1 MTFFYKTYN
10 IPVVSSISIPG
21 LMPCKKNEF
30 SEHDP
35 IYVGLGKVPKKL
47 KNKPTETRKYSSLNQ
62 NEYLLKFQ
70 NIAHYYV
77 KDGNNILIEP
87 ISQNFLEVLVHFYS
101 SCLAV
106 VLLQRNILTS
116 HVSGVIVKNKVVLVA
131 ADSGTGKST
140 TSVKLQ
146 ELGYPIFTDDTA
158 ILNVEDGICY
168 ARASYPMTKLWQ
180 ETIEQ
185 QFIYAEESK
194 DPIFEKINKYSFNF
208 HDQFISEKM
217 PVATILFLEKIGD
230 KIQISPM
237 RTTDCLAYLIN
248 NVYVNKS
255 IIGMKKQKLQFEETC
270 AIAQVLPAY
279 LVQRPSNIS
288 TLDTL
293 AESIVQ
299 HIF

>member
-1 MTFFYKTYN
+1 
-10 IPVVSSISIPG
+10 
-21 LMPCKKNEF
+21 
-30 SEHDP
+30 
-35 IYVGLGKVPKKL
+35 
-47 KNKPTETRKYSSLNQ
+47 
-62 NEYLLKFQ
+62 
-70 NIAHYYV
+70 
-77 KDGNNILIEP
+77 
-87 ISQNFLEVLVHFYS
+87 
-101 SCLAV
+101 
-106 VLLQRNILTS
+106 
-116 HVSGVIVKNKVVLVA
+116 
-131 ADSGTGKST
+131 
-140 TSVKLQ
+140 
-146 ELGYPIFTDDTA
+146 
-158 ILNVEDGICY
+158 
-168 ARASYPMTKLWQ
+168 
-180 ETIEQ
+180 
-185 QFIYAEESK
+185 
-194 DPIFEKINKYSFNF
+194 
-208 HDQFISEKM
+208 M